1 MTYATKNTLKGQR
14 LVRTPRLC
22 FALLLRWFYLMV
34 ACLLAA
40 CIDVTMPERSY
51 SGKLPPLSDTEQTLR
66 DRLRDHVE
74 VLAGQI
80 GERNLSRPKALHAA
94 SRYIRTSFETM
105 GYRVIAQEYR
115 VGNKAVHN
123 LIAPLPGRGVSED
136 IVVVGAHYDSV
147 WGSPGANDN
156 ATGMA
161 AVLEIARLVAAESAP
176 TRTIHFVAF
185 VNEEP
190 PYFQTDQ
197 MGSRVYARRA
207 RQNNEHIVAMLSLET
222 IGYYDNQADTQNYPF
237 PLDLV
242 YPSEGNFIGFV
253 GNPASS
259 ELLYRC
265 ISGFR
270 KHKQFPSEGV
280 VAPPWI
286 TGVDWSD
293 HGSFWEQGY
302 PAIMV
307 TDTALFRYPHY
318 HRREDTPDKIDYESL
333 ARVVSGLTWVVMDLA
348 R

>member
-1 MTYATKNTLKGQR
+1 
-14 LVRTPRLC
+14 
-22 FALLLRWFYLMV
+22 
-34 ACLLAA
+34 
-40 CIDVTMPERSY
+40 MPEHSY
-51 SGKLPPLSDTEQTLR
+51 SGELPPLSNAEQTSR
-66 DRLRDHVE
+66 DLLQGHVE
-74 VLAGQI
+74 ALAGEI
-80 GERNLSRPKALHAA
+80 GERNLRQPKALEAA
-94 SRYIRTSFETM
+94 SRYVRSNLDKM
-105 GYRVIAQEYR
+105 GYRVVAQEYR
-115 VGNKAVHN
+115 VGNTSVHN
-123 LIAPLPGRGVSED
+123 LIAPLPGKGIPTD

-156 ATGMA
+156 ATGVA
-161 AVLEIARLVAAESAP
+161 ALLEIARLVADGPAP
-176 TRTIHFVAF
+176 ARTIHFVAF

-207 RQNNEHIVAMLSLET
+207 RRNNERIVAMLSLET

-237 PLDLV
+237 PLGLV

-253 GNPASS
+253 GNPESK

-265 ISGFR
+265 IAEFR
-270 KHKQFPSEGV
+270 KNTRFPSEGV

-293 HGSFWEQGY
+293 HGSFWEQRY

-318 HRREDTPDKIDYESL
+318 HRREDTPDKIDYEAL
-333 ARVVSGLTWVVMDLA
+333 ARVVSGLTSVVEVLV